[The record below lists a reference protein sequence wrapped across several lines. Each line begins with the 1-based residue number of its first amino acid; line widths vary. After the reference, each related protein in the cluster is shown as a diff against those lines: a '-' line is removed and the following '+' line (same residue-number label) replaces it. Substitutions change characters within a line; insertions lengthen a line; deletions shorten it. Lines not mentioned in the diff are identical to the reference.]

1 MWYFYIPLLVLSAFT
16 VPSTKAV
23 VLHGKRLALS
33 EVHRRAISGSHPIS
47 THADGTLYNV
57 EGIRYV
63 SNITINGQNM
73 SVILDTGS
81 SDLVIQP
88 PRELVFNDTGIPIK
102 NQYGGGDIEG
112 TIGYAA
118 VEFRGYTVKQQA
130 FLNAT
135 SVGVAEI
142 TELGLDGLI
151 GLAFDGKGV
160 STISAKLNDSAE
172 GKPFLFNVFDQTP
185 QEDNFIGLSL
195 SRTDD
200 LEGSADASFTI
211 NEIDDAY
218 SGIWYAPKIPVV
230 QAVPG
235 NHNLTWSIPIDGI
248 AVDGVDIALPKS
260 TVATS
265 PSGKIVVLMDSG
277 TPGAQLPAQILHLLY
292 SAIPGVNF
300 STSGDDSIII
310 PCNTTSIVTVQ
321 IGGQPFPIHP
331 LDISEMAT
339 DPDTNITV
347 CVAPMNSAPGNRVYD
362 GIFGDV
368 FLRNMYTVYNFGNSV
383 AGSPTGNATMQ
394 LLSQTNATTAAAD
407 VLHFRMSHLSQGS
420 SDPPAPGAS
429 KLNMAADSMPTA
441 SGDPDSRLSFNSQ
454 ALGSSDLA
462 AEADSVLSDSDTNAA
477 KYGPIIVGMLSGN
490 LLLLLILVAMGTA
503 LCVKRGGKTMN
514 RVYAPVHFAEDE
526 GKPLHGHEGKRYSD
540 A

>member
-1 MWYFYIPLLVLSAFT
+1 MWYSYIQLLFLSAFT
-16 VPSTKAV
+16 LSSTKAI
-23 VLHGKRLALS
+23 VLHGKRLTLP
-33 EVHRRAISGSHPIS
+33 EVARRAISGSQPIS
-47 THADGTLYNV
+47 THANGTLYNV
-57 EGIRYV
+57 GGIRYA
-63 SNITINGQNM
+63 SNITINGQSM
-73 SVILDTGS
+73 CVILDTGS

-102 NQYGGGDIEG
+102 NKYGGGDIQG

-118 VEFRGYTVKQQA
+118 VELGGYTVKQQA

-160 STISAKLNDSAE
+160 STISAKLNDSAH

-218 SGIWYAPKIPVV
+218 SGVLYAPKIPVV
-230 QAVPG
+230 QAVSG
-235 NHNLTWSIPIDGI
+235 NHNLTWSISIDGI
-248 AVDGVDIALPKS
+248 AVDGVDITLPKS

-265 PSGKIVVLMDSG
+265 PSGKIMVVMHSG
-277 TPGAQLPAQILHLLY
+277 TPGAQLPAEILHPLY

-321 IGGQPFPIHP
+321 ISGQSFPIHP
-331 LDISEMAT
+331 LDISEMTIDPAT
-339 DPDTNITV
+339 NSTI
-347 CVAPMNSAPGNRVYD
+347 CVATMNSAPGNHNYD
-362 GIFGDV
+362 AIFGDV
-368 FLRNMYTVYNFGNSV
+368 FLRNMYTIYNFGDSV
-383 AGSPTGNATMQ
+383 AGSRTGNATMQ
-394 LLSQTNATTAAAD
+394 LLSQTNATAAEVD
-407 VLHFRMSHLSQGS
+407 VLHVRML
-420 SDPPAPGAS
+420 
-429 KLNMAADSMPTA
+429 
-441 SGDPDSRLSFNSQ
+441 RLSRESSNSSAQ
-454 ALGSSDLA
+454 SPS
-462 AEADSVLSDSDTNAA
+462 
-477 KYGPIIVGMLSGN
+477 KF
-490 LLLLLILVAMGTA
+490 TA
-503 LCVKRGGKTMN
+503 
-514 RVYAPVHFAEDE
+514 
-526 GKPLHGHEGKRYSD
+526 
-540 A
+540 